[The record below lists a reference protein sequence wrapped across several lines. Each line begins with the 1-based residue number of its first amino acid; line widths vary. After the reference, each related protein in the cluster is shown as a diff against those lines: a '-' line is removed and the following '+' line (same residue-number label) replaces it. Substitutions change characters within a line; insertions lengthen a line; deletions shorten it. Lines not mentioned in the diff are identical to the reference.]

1 MLGLITS
8 RIFLIKEDPMPAA
21 LGGPQPQGENP
32 EEIDERF
39 NLLSLF
45 VAWIATEWRVL
56 AF

>member
-1 MLGLITS
+1 
-8 RIFLIKEDPMPAA
+8 MPAA

-39 NLLSLF
+39 NLFKSICCLDCDG
-45 VAWIATEWRVL
+45 AEWRVL